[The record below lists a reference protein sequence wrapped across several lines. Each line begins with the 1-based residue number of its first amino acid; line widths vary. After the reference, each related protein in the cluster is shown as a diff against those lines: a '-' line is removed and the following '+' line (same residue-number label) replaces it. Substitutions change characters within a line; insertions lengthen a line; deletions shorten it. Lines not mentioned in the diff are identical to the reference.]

1 MNPALD
7 VPPTLWELVTRRA
20 AATPDVVMLVDAH
33 GRSLTFGQFAEA
45 AEAFAAALVGM
56 GISEGSRVSWQ
67 LPTTIEAFV
76 TMAALGRLGAV
87 QNPIVPILR
96 RREVSFIVGQTGA
109 ELFIVPAE
117 FRGFDHAALAHEV
130 ADEVGCAVLVLD
142 DSPDSP
148 DSPDSSVSS
157 FGLSLPTADPAVL
170 APFRAPPGAHGP
182 VATGGPSDGPDP
194 TRWIFYT
201 SGTTADPKGV
211 RHVDRSAMASARS
224 YLTTG
229 WYDDTDVLV
238 VPIPAAHIA
247 GIMMLTAQLST
258 GFRQLLVEAFDPV
271 LTPALAAEH
280 DATVIV
286 GNVLVFHAYIAA
298 QHAHGAERLWPR
310 FKVAPNGGAP
320 RSPELHEAVRREL
333 GGLGTMSSWGL
344 TECPA
349 VTCCSPSDDNDL
361 LARTEG
367 PAIAGV
373 ELRVVDSEGRD
384 SPAGVEGELR
394 VRAPQLFQ
402 GYVDAALDAAAF
414 DERGLFRTGDLGVM
428 EPTGHVRITGR
439 IKDIIIRNAENI
451 SALEVENALSSHP
464 GIADVAVIGVP
475 DAKTGERCCAV
486 VAPAPG
492 ERMLTLAEIARHC
505 RELGMA
511 TQKIPE
517 QLELVEAIPRNDL
530 GKINKQALRAM
541 FASPRP

>member
-1 MNPALD
+1 MNPALE
-7 VPPTLWELVTRRA
+7 VPPTLWELVLRRV
-20 AATPDVVMLVDAH
+20 AATPDVVMLVDAR
-33 GRSLTFGQFAEA
+33 GRSLTFSEFGEA
-45 AEAFAAALVGM
+45 AEAVAAALHGM
-56 GISEGSRVSWQ
+56 GIGEGSRVSWQ

-76 TMAALGRLGAV
+76 TMGALARLGAV

-96 RREVSFIVGQTGA
+96 RREVSFIVGQTRC
-109 ELFIVPAE
+109 ELFIVPSE
-117 FRGFDHAALAHEV
+117 FRGFDHAALARDV
-130 ADEVGCAVLVLD
+130 SDDVGCAVLVLD
-142 DSPDSP
+142 DSLASHDSR
-148 DSPDSSVSS
+148 

-182 VATGGPSDGPDP
+182 LQTGGPSDGPDP

-201 SGTTADPKGV
+201 SGTTAEPKGV

-258 GFRQLLVEAFDPV
+258 GFRQVLVEAFDPV

-349 VTCCSPSDDNDL
+349 ITCCDPTDDNDL

-373 ELRVVDSEGRD
+373 ELHVVDAAGHD
-384 SPAGVEGELR
+384 CPAGVEGELR
-394 VRAPQLFQ
+394 VRGPQLFQ
-402 GYVDAALDAAAF
+402 GYVDASLDVAAF
-414 DERGLFRTGDLGVM
+414 DERGLFRTGDLGVI
-428 EPTGHVRITGR
+428 EPTGHVRVTGR

-475 DAKTGERCCAV
+475 DPKTGERCCAV

-492 ERMLTLAEIARHC
+492 ERVLTLAEIARHC

-511 TQKIPE
+511 AQKIPE

-530 GKINKQALRAM
+530 GKINKQALRAT
-541 FASPRP
+541 FSSPHA